1 MCPKLRSLER
11 LMLQWTNQGL
21 QLVDLSVKQIC
32 FKGRPKKEDQPLF
45 PYESNTFHKKWLD
58 GNGWKF
64 FSPFLLFFGRTTV
77 LATIDYAILGLPLL
91 QTTSSFHGKISR
103 ESTLSIAR
111 IRISPASAGSAPPRG
126 DSAPVVLSPDR
137 PAWPQ
142 WTSKPGGRN
151 KNRKTSEN
159 GSVDTP
165 FWEDATSKK
174 KNCHNH
180 RWLKKNHCLVFGI
193 FAHSLP
199 GKELWLYSWV
209 LSSPQ
214 ASKQHETLAKAP
226 WIYQHGTI
234 CALGHQRM
242 QRGHFWVQKVL
253 VDVGCTVPDQHK
265 WEIRK
270 NTVCG

>member
-1 MCPKLRSLER
+1 MQFWAP
-11 LMLQWTNQGL
+11 
-21 QLVDLSVKQIC
+21 LVANHIN
-32 FKGRPKKEDQPLF
+32 F
-45 PYESNTFHKKWLD
+45 PWE
-58 GNGWKF
+58 
-64 FSPFLLFFGRTTV
+64 
-77 LATIDYAILGLPLL
+77 
-91 QTTSSFHGKISR
+91 

-111 IRISPASAGSAPPRG
+111 IRTAPASAGSAPPRG
-126 DSAPVVLSPDR
+126 DSAPVVLSQDR

-151 KNRKTSEN
+151 KSRKTSEN

-174 KNCHNH
+174 KKLSKPQ
-180 RWLKKNHCLVFGI
+180 WWFLKKNHWLVFGI

-234 CALGHQRM
+234 CALGHQHM

-253 VDVGCTVPDQHK
+253 VDVGCTVPDPHK

-270 NTVCG
+270 KHCMWVNHVIHVSVYTCYTIHLHACTHTHVHAYVHTCICGYMHTCIHAYLDIFMYIISNMSTIQKSPLWERLGSGLNR